1 MAPVVIVV
9 HFGLFEATIVV
20 VVFDVVIG
28 AVDDNVVVVVLVDV
42 AEHIIITSSK

>member
-1 MAPVVIVV
+1 MAPVVIAV

-20 VVFDVVIG
+20 VVFDVIIG
-28 AVDDNVVVVVLVDV
+28 AVDDNVVVVVLVDF